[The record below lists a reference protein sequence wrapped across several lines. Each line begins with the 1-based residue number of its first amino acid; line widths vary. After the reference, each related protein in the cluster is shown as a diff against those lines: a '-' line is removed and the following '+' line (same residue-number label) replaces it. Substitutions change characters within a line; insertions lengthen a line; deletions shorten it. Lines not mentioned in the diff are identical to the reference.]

1 LPVVTISRTF
11 GAGGAPVGREL
22 ARRLGA
28 EFLDRNIVAM
38 AAQRAGIS
46 EEEAR
51 GYDERMPGVWQRVAT
66 VLATSGSEFD
76 LPVVPETQ
84 DVPGLGTEERLAHLT
99 QAIIEEAS
107 ATGNAVIVGRGGAFI
122 LHGRPDVLHVQLH
135 APLDVRVRNLVGR
148 VEEIPDDARP
158 DEASLRDLCR
168 SMDARRAE
176 YIRRLFRVDWLG
188 MENYDLTID
197 TDRVGLMGA
206 VDVIQSALAAVAARG
221 TSSRQAS
228 A

>member
-76 LPVVPETQ
+76 LPIVPESQ
-84 DVPGLGTEERLAHLT
+84 DVPGLGTEERLARLT
-99 QAIIEEAS
+99 QAIIVEAA

-122 LHGRPDVLHVQLH
+122 LKGDADVLHVQLH
-135 APLDVRVRNLVGR
+135 APLDVRIRNLATR
-148 VEEIPDDARP
+148 VEEIPENARP
-158 DEASLRDLCR
+158 DESSLRDICR

-176 YIRRLFRVDWLG
+176 YIRRWFRADWLAI
-188 MENYDLTID
+188 ENYDLSID
-197 TDRVGLMGA
+197 TEQIGFAGA
-206 VDVIQSALAAVAARG
+206 VDVIQAALAAHAGLAKKAQG
-221 TSSRQAS
+221 PT
-228 A
+228 

>member
-28 EFLDRNIVAM
+28 DFLDRNIVAM

-76 LPVVPETQ
+76 LPVVSESQ
-84 DVPGLGTEERLAHLT
+84 DVPGLGTEERLARLT
-99 QAIIEEAS
+99 QAIIEEA
-107 ATGNAVIVGRGGAFI
+107 AAAGNAVIVGRGGAFI
-122 LHGRPDVLHVQLH
+122 LQANADVLHVQLH
-135 APLDVRVRNLVGR
+135 APLEARIRNLATR
-148 VEEIPDDARP
+148 VEEIPQDARP
-158 DEASLRDLCR
+158 DEPSLRDLCR
-168 SMDARRAE
+168 TMDARRAE
-176 YIRRLFRVDWLG
+176 YIRRWFRADWLAI
-188 MENYDLTID
+188 ENYDLSID
-197 TDRVGLMGA
+197 TEQIGFGGT
-206 VDVIQSALAAVAARG
+206 VDVIQAALAAHAGLAK
-221 TSSRQAS
+221 QAQGPV
-228 A
+228 

>member
-1 LPVVTISRTF
+1 MPVVTISRTF

-99 QAIIEEAS
+99 QAIIQEAA

-122 LHGRPDVLHVQLH
+122 LHDSPDVLHVQLH
-135 APLDVRVRNLVGR
+135 APLEMRIRNLTRR
-148 VEEIPDDARP
+148 VEEIPPDARP
-158 DEASLRDLCR
+158 DESSLRDLCR
-168 SMDARRAE
+168 TMDARRAE
-176 YIRRLFRVDWLG
+176 YIRRWFRADWLA
-188 MENYDLTID
+188 MENYDLSID
-197 TDRVGLMGA
+197 TQQIGFTGA
-206 VDVIQSALAAVAARG
+206 VDVIQAALGAHAALARTTRAPA
-221 TSSRQAS
+221 
-228 A
+228 